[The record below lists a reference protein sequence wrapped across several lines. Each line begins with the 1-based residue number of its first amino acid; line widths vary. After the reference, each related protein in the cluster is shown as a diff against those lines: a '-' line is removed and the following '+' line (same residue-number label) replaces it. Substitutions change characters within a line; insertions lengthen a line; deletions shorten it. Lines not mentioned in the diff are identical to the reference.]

1 VHTENS
7 KYFTF
12 SQFCNSEHTYL
23 SDISLLV
30 FSNVNFIC
38 SAVGRGKGQQAV
50 IVRPVYL
57 VSVDSIFQRLF
68 VLHTCC
74 VSFGYSMIH
83 CITLVM

>member
-1 VHTENS
+1 MHSENC

-12 SQFCNSEHTYL
+12 SQFCNFERTYL

-30 FSNVNFIC
+30 FSNVNFLCIT
-38 SAVGRGKGQQAV
+38 VGRGRGQHAV

-57 VSVDSIFQRLF
+57 VALDLIFQRLF

-74 VSFGYSMIH
+74 VRVGYGMTH
-83 CITLVM
+83 CLTLVM